1 MTSKSK
7 PRKSQGTEKSQP
19 SSSTTTARKRQRTEK
34 SLPAFGAPSTADD
47 QPSLR
52 YNPNDPSSSASS
64 SRTPPVKTIPSLS
77 TLCARCFAAYF
88 VKIRGDE
95 KCWARTS
102 QHLRLVPDVIIP
114 KLFGMLA
121 ASHPTFLSHET
132 IVTYFFRGPTLT
144 LNANV
149 LPGVN
154 RNTIL
159 SVPRLNSTV
168 RDLELSGFSKMV
180 DDVFASI
187 FTRLRELRTINLR
200 GCTKVGAKTVE
211 AIAKSCPHLR
221 VINLN
226 YTSAP
231 PLPIATLINSC
242 SELEVLKLAGI
253 KSWTDATFSKLA
265 KAIDENA
272 RFISM
277 RTLKLR
283 LLGLTD
289 HSLNFLISL
298 FPNLKRL
305 DLSFTLLKRPSIL
318 LSEDSPALEKLV
330 LTSTEL
336 SAADLLSMVARLP
349 NLKTL
354 SLGALGIQESSKAA
368 INNSSAMT
376 MTDASLRSL
385 TDIITRFENLKSVN
399 LAANTKLGTTTKVNG
414 ALAYFVRHV
423 GRRCKYL
430 NLSGIYSLRS
440 DDLSGLLRIED
451 NNSPPVVER
460 LLLNH
465 TRIDDEASPYLGSC
479 HNLITL
485 EVAGTKLTS
494 EGLFPILDGCPQL
507 EHLELTSCRGV
518 PVLDRRQFFDV
529 WENQK
534 NAEV

>member
-1 MTSKSK
+1 M
-7 PRKSQGTEKSQP
+7 
-19 SSSTTTARKRQRTEK
+19 
-34 SLPAFGAPSTADD
+34 
-47 QPSLR
+47 
-52 YNPNDPSSSASS
+52 
-64 SRTPPVKTIPSLS
+64 
-77 TLCARCFAAYF
+77 
-88 VKIRGDE
+88 
-95 KCWARTS
+95 
-102 QHLRLVPDVIIP
+102 IP
-114 KLFGMLA
+114 KLLAMLA
-121 ASHPTFLSHET
+121 ASHPTFLSHEI

-144 LNANV
+144 LNANI

-168 RDLELSGFSKMV
+168 RDLELSGFSKMA

-187 FTRLRELRTINLR
+187 FPRLRELRTINLR
-200 GCTKVGAKTVE
+200 PKIKLIINAIRGCTKVGAKTAE
-211 AIAKSCPHLR
+211 AIAKSCPYLR

-242 SELEVLKLAGI
+242 SKLEVLKLAGI

-272 RFISM
+272 RFIS
-277 RTLKLR
+277 LH
-283 LLGLTD
+283 
-289 HSLNFLISL
+289 HSLNFFISL

-330 LTSTEL
+330 LTSTAL
-336 SAADLLSMVARLP
+336 SAADLLSMVTRLP

-368 INNSSAMT
+368 VSNSSAMT
-376 MTDASLRSL
+376 LTDASLRSL
-385 TDIITRFENLKSVN
+385 TDIITRFEKLESVN
-399 LAANTKLGTTTKVNG
+399 LAANTKLGTTTRVDG

-430 NLSGIYSLRS
+430 NMSGISSLRS
-440 DDLSGLLRIED
+440 DSLSGFLRIMD
-451 NNSPPVVER
+451 DDSPPVVER
-460 LLLNH
+460 LLLHH
-465 TRIDDEASPYLGSC
+465 TGIDDEASPYLSSC

-485 EVAGTKLTS
+485 EVAGTKLTTFVVFM
-494 EGLFPILDGCPQL
+494 LC
-507 EHLELTSCRGV
+507 
-518 PVLDRRQFFDV
+518 
-529 WENQK
+529 
-534 NAEV
+534 